1 MLQIIKNIYATL
13 MKETI
18 LYVGIDPSINSTGI
32 TIARYENNVE
42 VEIKFYIIKN
52 GKLTKRESAAN
63 DSIDNFEYIIY
74 NKIDL
79 TQFKDD
85 NHVFEYYK
93 TKNMVEVVNTIYDL
107 ILNEVKKYTS
117 VVNVVIEGI
126 SYGSSIRTKSI
137 FDLAGL
143 NYMIRYKL
151 ITSDIQHLNL
161 SIATPSNIK
170 KYATGKGNAN
180 KESIMTIFKYIFPE
194 MQNIPK
200 LDDIADSYF
209 MAMFSRDIECK
220 NTEK

>member
-1 MLQIIKNIYATL
+1 MKNA
-13 MKETI
+13 I
-18 LYVGIDPSINSTGI
+18 LYIGIDPSINSTGI

-117 VVNVVIEGI
+117 AVNVVIEGI
-126 SYGSSIRTKSI
+126 SYGSSIRTKSV

-209 MAMFSRDIECK
+209 MAMFSRDIELDKK
-220 NTEK
+220 NSTILK

>member
-1 MLQIIKNIYATL
+1 MKNA
-13 MKETI
+13 I

-52 GKLTKRESAAN
+52 GKLTKKESAAN

-117 VVNVVIEGI
+117 AVNVVIEGI
-126 SYGSSIRTKSI
+126 SYGSSIRTKSV

>member
-1 MLQIIKNIYATL
+1 MKN
-13 MKETI
+13 TI

-107 ILNEVKKYTS
+107 ILNEVKKYS
-117 VVNVVIEGI
+117 AIVNVVIEGI

-151 ITSDIQHLNL
+151 ITGDIQHLNL

-209 MAMFSRDIECK
+209 MAMFSRDIDCK
-220 NTEK
+220 NAEK

>member
-1 MLQIIKNIYATL
+1 

-18 LYVGIDPSINSTGI
+18 LYVGVDPSINSTGI
-32 TIARYENNVE
+32 TIARYENDVE

-107 ILNEVKKYTS
+107 ILNEVKKYS
-117 VVNVVIEGI
+117 AIVNVVIEGI

-151 ITSDIQHLNL
+151 ITGDIQHLNL

-209 MAMFSRDIECK
+209 MAYFALELDKK
-220 NTEK
+220 NGTNK

>member
-1 MLQIIKNIYATL
+1 MKN
-13 MKETI
+13 TI

-107 ILNEVKKYTS
+107 ILNEVKKYAS
-117 VVNVVIEGI
+117 AVNVVIEGI

>member
-1 MLQIIKNIYATL
+1 
-13 MKETI
+13 MKESI

-63 DSIDNFEYIIY
+63 DAIDNFEYIIY

-117 VVNVVIEGI
+117 TVNVVIEGI
-126 SYGSSIRTKSI
+126 SYGSSVRTKSV

>member
-1 MLQIIKNIYATL
+1 MKN
-13 MKETI
+13 TI

-32 TIARYENNVE
+32 TIARYENDVE

-52 GKLTKRESAAN
+52 SKLTKRESAAN

-107 ILNEVKKYTS
+107 ILNEVKKYS
-117 VVNVVIEGI
+117 AIVNVVIEGI

-151 ITSDIQHLNL
+151 ITGDIQHLNL

-209 MAMFSRDIECK
+209 MAYFAIELDKK
-220 NTEK
+220 NGTNK

>member
-1 MLQIIKNIYATL
+1 
-13 MKETI
+13 MKDII

-107 ILNEVKKYTS
+107 ILNEVKKYS
-117 VVNVVIEGI
+117 AIVNVVIEGI

-151 ITSDIQHLNL
+151 ITGDIQHLNL

-220 NTEK
+220 NIEK

>member
-1 MLQIIKNIYATL
+1 MKN
-13 MKETI
+13 TI

-32 TIARYENNVE
+32 TIARYENDVE
-42 VEIKFYIIKN
+42 AEIKFYIIKN

-107 ILNEVKKYTS
+107 ILNEVKKYS
-117 VVNVVIEGI
+117 AIVNVVIEGI

-151 ITSDIQHLNL
+151 ITGDIQHLNL

-220 NTEK
+220 NVEK

>member
-1 MLQIIKNIYATL
+1 
-13 MKETI
+13 MKETT

-107 ILNEVKKYTS
+107 ILNEVKKYS
-117 VVNVVIEGI
+117 AIVNVVIEGI

-161 SIATPSNIK
+161 TIATPSNIK

-209 MAMFSRDIECK
+209 MAYFALELDKK
-220 NTEK
+220 NGTNK

>member
-1 MLQIIKNIYATL
+1 MKN
-13 MKETI
+13 TI

-32 TIARYENNVE
+32 TIARYENDVE

-161 SIATPSNIK
+161 TIATPSNIK

>member
-1 MLQIIKNIYATL
+1 
-13 MKETI
+13 MKETT

-42 VEIKFYIIKN
+42 AEIKFYIIKN

-107 ILNEVKKYTS
+107 ILNEVKKYS
-117 VVNVVIEGI
+117 AIVNVVIEGI

-209 MAMFSRDIECK
+209 MAMFSRDIELDKK
-220 NTEK
+220 NGTILK

>member
-1 MLQIIKNIYATL
+1 
-13 MKETI
+13 MKDTI
-18 LYVGIDPSINSTGI
+18 LYIGIDPSINSTGI

-107 ILNEVKKYTS
+107 ILNEVKKYAS

>member
-1 MLQIIKNIYATL
+1 
-13 MKETI
+13 MKETT

-42 VEIKFYIIKN
+42 AEIKFYIIKN

-107 ILNEVKKYTS
+107 ILNEVKKYS
-117 VVNVVIEGI
+117 AIVNVVIEGI

-151 ITSDIQHLNL
+151 ITGDIQHLNL

-220 NTEK
+220 TTEK

>member
-1 MLQIIKNIYATL
+1 MKN
-13 MKETI
+13 TI

-32 TIARYENNVE
+32 TIARYENDVE

-63 DSIDNFEYIIY
+63 DAIDNFEYIIY

-107 ILNEVKKYTS
+107 ILNEVKKYS
-117 VVNVVIEGI
+117 AIVNVVIEGI

-220 NTEK
+220 NAEK

>member
-1 MLQIIKNIYATL
+1 MKN
-13 MKETI
+13 TI

-93 TKNMVEVVNTIYDL
+93 TKNMVEVVNTIYNL
-107 ILNEVKKYTS
+107 ILNEVKKYS
-117 VVNVVIEGI
+117 AIVNVVIEGI

-151 ITSDIQHLNL
+151 ITGDIQHLNL

-220 NTEK
+220 NIEK

>member
-1 MLQIIKNIYATL
+1 
-13 MKETI
+13 MKDAI

-52 GKLTKRESAAN
+52 GKLTKRESVAN

-107 ILNEVKKYTS
+107 ILNEVKKYS
-117 VVNVVIEGI
+117 AIVNVVIEGI

-220 NTEK
+220 NIEK

>member
-1 MLQIIKNIYATL
+1 
-13 MKETI
+13 MKETT

-107 ILNEVKKYTS
+107 ILNEVKKYS
-117 VVNVVIEGI
+117 AIVNVVIEGI

-151 ITSDIQHLNL
+151 ITGDIQHLNL

-220 NTEK
+220 NVEK

>member
-1 MLQIIKNIYATL
+1 
-13 MKETI
+13 MKETT

-42 VEIKFYIIKN
+42 AEIKFYIIKN

-107 ILNEVKKYTS
+107 ILNEVKKYS
-117 VVNVVIEGI
+117 AIVNVVIEGI

-151 ITSDIQHLNL
+151 ITGDIQHLNL

-220 NTEK
+220 NAEK

>member
-1 MLQIIKNIYATL
+1 MKN
-13 MKETI
+13 TI

-32 TIARYENNVE
+32 TIARYENDVE

-220 NTEK
+220 NAEK

>member
-1 MLQIIKNIYATL
+1 

-107 ILNEVKKYTS
+107 ILNEVKKYS
-117 VVNVVIEGI
+117 AIVNVVIEGI
-126 SYGSSIRTKSI
+126 SYGSSIRTKSV

-151 ITSDIQHLNL
+151 ITGDIQHLNL

>member
-1 MLQIIKNIYATL
+1 MKN
-13 MKETI
+13 TI

-32 TIARYENNVE
+32 TIARYENNIE
-42 VEIKFYIIKN
+42 AEIKFYIIKN
-52 GKLTKRESAAN
+52 GKLTKRESTAN

-107 ILNEVKKYTS
+107 ILNEVKKYS
-117 VVNVVIEGI
+117 AIVNVVIEGI

-151 ITSDIQHLNL
+151 ITGDIQHLNL

-220 NTEK
+220 NAEK

>member
-1 MLQIIKNIYATL
+1 MKN
-13 MKETI
+13 TI

-107 ILNEVKKYTS
+107 ILNEVKKYAS

-126 SYGSSIRTKSI
+126 SYGSSIRTKSV

-151 ITSDIQHLNL
+151 ITGDIQHLNL

>member
-1 MLQIIKNIYATL
+1 
-13 MKETI
+13 MKETT

-63 DSIDNFEYIIY
+63 DSINNFEYIIY

-107 ILNEVKKYTS
+107 ILNEVKKYS
-117 VVNVVIEGI
+117 AIVNVVIEGI

-209 MAMFSRDIECK
+209 MAYFALELDKK
-220 NTEK
+220 NGTIYK

>member
-1 MLQIIKNIYATL
+1 
-13 MKETI
+13 MKETT

-42 VEIKFYIIKN
+42 AEIKFYIIKN

-117 VVNVVIEGI
+117 AVNVVIEGI

>member
-1 MLQIIKNIYATL
+1 MKNV
-13 MKETI
+13 I

-117 VVNVVIEGI
+117 TVNVVIEGI
-126 SYGSSIRTKSI
+126 SYGSSIRTKSV

-220 NTEK
+220 NIEK

>member
-1 MLQIIKNIYATL
+1 MKN
-13 MKETI
+13 TI

-52 GKLTKRESAAN
+52 GKLTKRESAVN

-107 ILNEVKKYTS
+107 ILNEVKKYAS
-117 VVNVVIEGI
+117 AVNVVIEGI
-126 SYGSSIRTKSI
+126 SYGSSIRTKSV

-151 ITSDIQHLNL
+151 ITGDIQHLNL

>member
-1 MLQIIKNIYATL
+1 MKNA
-13 MKETI
+13 I

-107 ILNEVKKYTS
+107 ILNEVKKYAS
-117 VVNVVIEGI
+117 AVNVVIEGI
-126 SYGSSIRTKSI
+126 SYGSSIRTKSV

-209 MAMFSRDIECK
+209 MAMFSRDIELDKK
-220 NTEK
+220 NGTILK

>member
-1 MLQIIKNIYATL
+1 MKNA
-13 MKETI
+13 I

-52 GKLTKRESAAN
+52 GKLTKRESTAN

-107 ILNEVKKYTS
+107 ILNEVKKYSAIVT
-117 VVNVVIEGI
+117 VVIEGI

-151 ITSDIQHLNL
+151 ITGDIQHLNL

-220 NTEK
+220 NVEK

>member
-1 MLQIIKNIYATL
+1 MKN
-13 MKETI
+13 TI

-32 TIARYENNVE
+32 TIARYENDVE

-107 ILNEVKKYTS
+107 ILNEVKKYS
-117 VVNVVIEGI
+117 AIVNVVIEGI

-143 NYMIRYKL
+143 NYIIRYKL

-161 SIATPSNIK
+161 TIATPSNIK

-220 NTEK
+220 NT

>member
-1 MLQIIKNIYATL
+1 MKN
-13 MKETI
+13 TI

-32 TIARYENNVE
+32 TIARYENNIE
-42 VEIKFYIIKN
+42 TEIKFYIIKN
-52 GKLTKRESAAN
+52 GKLTKRESTAN

-107 ILNEVKKYTS
+107 ILNEVKKYS
-117 VVNVVIEGI
+117 AIVNVVIEGI

-151 ITSDIQHLNL
+151 ITGDIQHLNL

-209 MAMFSRDIECK
+209 MAYFALELDKK
-220 NTEK
+220 NGTNK

>member
-1 MLQIIKNIYATL
+1 MKN
-13 MKETI
+13 TI
-18 LYVGIDPSINSTGI
+18 LYIGIDPSINSTGI

-107 ILNEVKKYTS
+107 ILNEVKKYAS

>member
-1 MLQIIKNIYATL
+1 MKNA
-13 MKETI
+13 I

-42 VEIKFYIIKN
+42 AEIKFYIIKN

-107 ILNEVKKYTS
+107 ILNEVKKYS
-117 VVNVVIEGI
+117 AIVNVVIEGI

-151 ITSDIQHLNL
+151 ITGDIQHLNL

-209 MAMFSRDIECK
+209 MAMFSRDIELDKK
-220 NTEK
+220 NGTILK

>member
-1 MLQIIKNIYATL
+1 

-32 TIARYENNVE
+32 TIARYENDVE

-107 ILNEVKKYTS
+107 ILNEVKKYS
-117 VVNVVIEGI
+117 AIVNVVIEGI

>member
-1 MLQIIKNIYATL
+1 MKN
-13 MKETI
+13 TI

-52 GKLTKRESAAN
+52 GKLTKRESAVN
-63 DSIDNFEYIIY
+63 DAIDNFEYIIY

-93 TKNMVEVVNTIYDL
+93 TKNMVEVANTIYDL
-107 ILNEVKKYTS
+107 ILNEVKKYS
-117 VVNVVIEGI
+117 AIVNVVIEGI
-126 SYGSSIRTKSI
+126 SYGSSIRTKSV

-161 SIATPSNIK
+161 TIATPSNIK

-220 NTEK
+220 NVEK

>member
-1 MLQIIKNIYATL
+1 MKN
-13 MKETI
+13 TI

-107 ILNEVKKYTS
+107 ILNEAKKYIS
-117 VVNVVIEGI
+117 AVNVVIEGI
-126 SYGSSIRTKSI
+126 SYGSSIRTKSV

-209 MAMFSRDIECK
+209 MAMFSRDIELDKK
-220 NTEK
+220 NGTIYK

>member
-1 MLQIIKNIYATL
+1 
-13 MKETI
+13 MKKTT

-32 TIARYENNVE
+32 TIAIYENDVE

-52 GKLTKRESAAN
+52 GKLTKKESFAN
-63 DSIDNFEYIIY
+63 DSINNFEYVIY
-74 NKIDL
+74 DKIDL
-79 TQFKDD
+79 KQFKDD

-107 ILNEVKKYTS
+107 ILNEAKKYS
-117 VVNVVIEGI
+117 AIVNVVIEGI

-151 ITSDIQHLNL
+151 ITSDMKHLNL

-194 MQNIPK
+194 MESIPK

-220 NTEK
+220 NIEK

>member
-1 MLQIIKNIYATL
+1 
-13 MKETI
+13 MKDTI

-107 ILNEVKKYTS
+107 ILNEVKKYAS

-220 NTEK
+220 NIEK

>member
-1 MLQIIKNIYATL
+1 MKNA
-13 MKETI
+13 I

-117 VVNVVIEGI
+117 AVNVVIEGI
-126 SYGSSIRTKSI
+126 SYGSSIRTKSV

-209 MAMFSRDIECK
+209 MAMFSRDIELDK
-220 NTEK
+220 KMVLF

>member
-1 MLQIIKNIYATL
+1 

-32 TIARYENNVE
+32 TIARYENDVE
-42 VEIKFYIIKN
+42 AEIKFYIIKN

-107 ILNEVKKYTS
+107 ILNEVKKYS
-117 VVNVVIEGI
+117 AIVNVVIEGI

-151 ITSDIQHLNL
+151 ITGDIQHLNL

-220 NTEK
+220 NAEK